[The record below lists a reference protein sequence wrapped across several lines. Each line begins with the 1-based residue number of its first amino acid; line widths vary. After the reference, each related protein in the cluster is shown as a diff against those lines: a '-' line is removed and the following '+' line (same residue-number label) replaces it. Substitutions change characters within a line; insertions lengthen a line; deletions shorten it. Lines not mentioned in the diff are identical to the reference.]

1 MGKWASEQTVLPSCP
16 RPGQGAPH
24 RDRTQRVISK
34 EEEQWCPTLSPFL
47 SHALLSDEVLLPG
60 ASMKPWR
67 AAWSVALMG
76 LLYMESNKTRGKWLP
91 LTGATPRGCLW
102 GFYKMKYSANS
113 NCSIK
118 FIFIY
123 FKKGFVYVIYS
134 FWLYFVFVVVCGLLT
149 VVASLAGSS
158 RLSSFGP

>member
-1 MGKWASEQTVLPSCP
+1 
-16 RPGQGAPH
+16 
-24 RDRTQRVISK
+24 
-34 EEEQWCPTLSPFL
+34 
-47 SHALLSDEVLLPG
+47 
-60 ASMKPWR
+60 
-67 AAWSVALMG
+67 
-76 LLYMESNKTRGKWLP
+76 
-91 LTGATPRGCLW
+91 
-102 GFYKMKYSANS
+102 MKYSANS